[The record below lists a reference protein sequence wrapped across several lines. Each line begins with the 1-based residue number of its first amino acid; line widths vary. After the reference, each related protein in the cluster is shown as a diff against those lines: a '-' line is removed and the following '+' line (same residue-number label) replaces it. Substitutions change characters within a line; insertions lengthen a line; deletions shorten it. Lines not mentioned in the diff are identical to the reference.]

1 MNYFSGQLKQHKT
14 RLTTD
19 WWSPLVRLYRY
30 KV

>member
-1 MNYFSGQLKQHKT
+1 MNYFSGQLKEDKA

-19 WWSPLVRLYRY
+19 WWSPLVRPYRY